1 MPIVVSGCAIRFA
14 STGPYAL
21 DNSAHHNTGA
31 QSLTVEADGDLY
43 IVQKVQAPIVS
54 MTAAQDETM
63 ARLGITAG
71 ASGGA
76 GVTIVR
82 FYRNGAFVRADDPI
96 LQTPNLN
103 LWMQWVNDVPA

>member
-1 MPIVVSGCAIRFA
+1 MSIVVSGCAIRFGPN
-14 STGPYAL
+14 GPYAL
-21 DNSAHHNTGA
+21 NNSAHHNIGA
-31 QSLTVEADGDLY
+31 QSLSVEADGDLR

-71 ASGGA
+71 ASGGDE
-76 GVTIVR
+76 VTIIR
-82 FYRNGAFVRADDPI
+82 FYRNGAFVHADDPI

-103 LWMQWVNDVPA
+103 LWMTWVNDV